1 MKNPRISE
9 QNKTFE
15 KMFDNRILNHIYWW
29 WVLLPLDKTMMRS
42 IFVATLALTP
52 ALLHAQA
59 TVPAQTASPAVLS
72 ARFAPVADIKAAASK
87 NGAPAASTPSTV
99 RVSTGV
105 VGPKLL
111 NPITLA
117 NTSENR
123 ARVAS
128 TDVTVV
134 VTMTVDETGKPQQV
148 ALSQAADN
156 VLGQEVVAA
165 ISQAR
170 FKPGTLDGQAF
181 ALPLRLRVVIERG
194 TEY

>member
-1 MKNPRISE
+1 
-9 QNKTFE
+9 
-15 KMFDNRILNHIYWW
+15 
-29 WVLLPLDKTMMRS
+29 MMRS

-72 ARFAPVADIKAAASK
+72 ARFAPVADIKAASGK
-87 NGAPAASTPSTV
+87 NAAAAPAASTPSTV

-105 VGPKLL
+105 VAPKLL

-148 ALSQAADN
+148 ALSQTADA
-156 VLGQEVVAA
+156 VLGQEVVEA